1 MANKTVKTVAASFM
15 AGVLLT
21 GGFWLGVENS
31 AYFKDKTEV
40 AAPSSALTQSAPASA
55 AKPVLLEST
64 NNNVISNMVKQVGP
78 AVVKIETEAVEKQ
91 QASPQDQLFRQF
103 FGGGSPF
110 SQGEQ
115 TKQALGSGFIISK
128 DGYILTNNHVIDG
141 AQVIKVN
148 ITGTSKK
155 YDAKVIGADPELD
168 LAVLKINADKDLPT
182 VKLGNSNQIQVGD
195 WAVAI
200 GNPYGLD
207 HTVTVGVISAKGR
220 PLDIGQAKFKD
231 LLQTDASINPGNSG
245 GPLLNL
251 QGEVI
256 GINTAIN
263 AEAQG
268 IGFAIPINTVQQVL
282 DDLIHKGKVSR
293 PWLGV
298 AVQDMTPELAKYF
311 NIDMKNGAVVGYIA
325 SGSPAEK
332 AGIQQGDIIIEMDK
346 KKVTNSQELVN
357 AIGTTK
363 IGEKHEFLIL
373 RDGQMKTVSV
383 IIGEKNYQ
391 QPQQQQ

>member
-40 AAPSSALTQSAPASA
+40 AAPSSALAQSAATTS

-78 AVVKIETEAVEKQ
+78 AVVKIETEAVEKPQMSQ
-91 QASPQDQLFRQF
+91 QEQLFRQF
-103 FGGGSPF
+103 FGGGSPNT
-110 SQGEQ
+110 QGEQ

-128 DGYILTNNHVIDG
+128 DGYILTNHHVIDG

-148 ITGTSKK
+148 ITGVSKK
-155 YDAKVIGADPELD
+155 YDAKVIGDDPELD

-298 AVQDMTPELAKYF
+298 SVQDMTPELAKYF

-332 AGIQQGDIIIEMDK
+332 AGIQQGDIIMEMDK
-346 KKVTNSQELVN
+346 KKIANSQELVN
-357 AIGTTK
+357 DIGATK
-363 IGEKHEFLIL
+363 VGESHEFLIM
-373 RDGQMKTVSV
+373 RDGQIKTVSV
-383 IIGEKNYQ
+383 IIGEKNYK
-391 QPQQQQ
+391 QPQQ

>member
-31 AYFKDKTEV
+31 AYFKDKAEV
-40 AAPSSALTQSAPASA
+40 AAPSSALAQSAATTS

-78 AVVKIETEAVEKQ
+78 AVVKIETEAVEKPQMSQ
-91 QASPQDQLFRQF
+91 QEQLFRQF
-103 FGGGSPF
+103 FGGGSPNTQ
-110 SQGEQ
+110 SEQ

-128 DGYILTNNHVIDG
+128 DGYILTNHHVVDG

-148 ITGTSKK
+148 ITGVSKK
-155 YDAKVIGADPELD
+155 YDAKVIGDDPELD

-298 AVQDMTPELAKYF
+298 SVQDMTPELAKYF

-332 AGIQQGDIIIEMDK
+332 AGIQQGDIIMEMDK
-346 KKVTNSQELVN
+346 KKIANSQELVN
-357 AIGTTK
+357 DIGATK
-363 IGEKHEFLIL
+363 VGESHEFLIM
-373 RDGQMKTVSV
+373 RDGQIKTVSV
-383 IIGEKNYQ
+383 IIGEKNYK
-391 QPQQQQ
+391 QPQQ

>member
-40 AAPSSALTQSAPASA
+40 AAPSSALAQSAATTS

-78 AVVKIETEAVEKQ
+78 AVVKIETEAVEKPQMSQ
-91 QASPQDQLFRQF
+91 QEQLFRQF
-103 FGGGSPF
+103 FGGGAPNT
-110 SQGEQ
+110 QGEQ

-128 DGYILTNNHVIDG
+128 DGYILTNHHVIDG

-148 ITGTSKK
+148 ITGVSKK
-155 YDAKVIGADPELD
+155 YDAKVIGDDPELD
-168 LAVLKINADKDLPT
+168 LAVLKINADKDMPT

-298 AVQDMTPELAKYF
+298 SVQDMTPELAKYF

-332 AGIQQGDIIIEMDK
+332 AGIQQGDIIMEMDK
-346 KKVTNSQELVN
+346 KKDSQQSRISE
-357 AIGTTK
+357 
-363 IGEKHEFLIL
+363 
-373 RDGQMKTVSV
+373 
-383 IIGEKNYQ
+383 
-391 QPQQQQ
+391 

>member
-40 AAPSSALTQSAPASA
+40 AAPSSALAQSAATTS

-78 AVVKIETEAVEKQ
+78 AVVKIETEAVEKPQMSQ
-91 QASPQDQLFRQF
+91 QEQLFRQF
-103 FGGGSPF
+103 FGGGSPNTQ
-110 SQGEQ
+110 SEQ

-128 DGYILTNNHVIDG
+128 DGYILTNHHVIDG

-148 ITGTSKK
+148 ITGVSKK
-155 YDAKVIGADPELD
+155 YDAKVIGDDPELD

-298 AVQDMTPELAKYF
+298 SVQDMTPELAKYF

-332 AGIQQGDIIIEMDK
+332 AGIQQGDIIMEMDK
-346 KKVTNSQELVN
+346 KKIANSQELVN
-357 AIGTTK
+357 DIGATK
-363 IGEKHEFLIL
+363 VGESHEFLIM
-373 RDGQMKTVSV
+373 RDGQIKTVSV
-383 IIGEKNYQ
+383 IIGEKNYK
-391 QPQQQQ
+391 QPQQ

>member
-40 AAPSSALTQSAPASA
+40 AAPSSALAQSAATTS

-78 AVVKIETEAVEKQ
+78 AVVKIETEAVEKPQMSQ
-91 QASPQDQLFRQF
+91 QEQLFRQF
-103 FGGGSPF
+103 FGGGSPNT
-110 SQGEQ
+110 QGEQ

-128 DGYILTNNHVIDG
+128 DGYILTNHHVIDG

-148 ITGTSKK
+148 ITGVSKK
-155 YDAKVIGADPELD
+155 YDAKVIGDDPELD

-298 AVQDMTPELAKYF
+298 SVQDMTPELAKYF

-332 AGIQQGDIIIEMDK
+332 AGIQQGDIIMEMDK
-346 KKVTNSQELVN
+346 KKIANSQELVN
-357 AIGTTK
+357 DIEATK
-363 IGEKHEFLIL
+363 VGESHEFLIM
-373 RDGQMKTVSV
+373 RDGQIKTVSV
-383 IIGEKNYQ
+383 IIGEKNYK
-391 QPQQQQ
+391 QPQQ